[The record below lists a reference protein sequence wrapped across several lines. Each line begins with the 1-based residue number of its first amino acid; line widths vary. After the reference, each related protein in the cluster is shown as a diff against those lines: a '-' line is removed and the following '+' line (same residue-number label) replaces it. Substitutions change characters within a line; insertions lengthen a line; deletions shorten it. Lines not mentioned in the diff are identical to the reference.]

1 MMAGVTA
8 NPSRGAFRTC
18 LEVFQATPIERIG
31 VIRAGVGARWVEAV
45 LGDFMRDCASDLSAL
60 KLSKAGVARGS
71 AQDAHLSQEAS
82 ERLVGIAGL
91 IGQVETMVGQ
101 SGAPE
106 GFNASHWFAEW
117 VISPVPAL
125 GGVRP
130 IECLDTWEGRATV
143 SNLLAQMQSSAY
155 A

>member
-1 MMAGVTA
+1 MIAGVTA
-8 NPSRGAFRTC
+8 NSPREALRTC
-18 LEVFQATPIERIG
+18 LEVFQATPIERIAM
-31 VIRAGVGARWVEAV
+31 IRGGLRAHWVQAV
-45 LGDFMRDCASDLSAL
+45 LGDFMRDCASNLSAL
-60 KLSKAGVARGS
+60 TLSRAAVAKS
-71 AQDAHLSQEAS
+71 AARDAHLSQEAS

-91 IGQVETMVGQ
+91 IGQVETMVRE
-101 SGAPE
+101 SGASE

-130 IECLDTWEGRATV
+130 IECLDTWEGRAAV
-143 SNLLAQMQSSAY
+143 SDLLAQMQSSAY